1 MNRRT
6 TISFGMRNGAAKEM
20 IAMKKNKVLL
30 VAALVLGV
38 LLAGLAYAQTAG
50 YAENDAIARVTDT
63 ITHGNVR
70 TVNVEIATALP
81 DEPKQLPIYRVTDA
95 NASKYEAIAI
105 AKEFNFGTE
114 PKVISYPV
122 QPGNALSLLKT
133 KYLFKN
139 GSCYIEI
146 DASSRA
152 VIYGNSDKMMKV
164 SSNLPSESDAIKIAQ
179 KFLEEHGISVNN
191 ATVEA
196 ETIFLNKLDTSTNEI
211 LDKKPMMIQ
220 VRFKR
225 YVDGMRVMGAGGEVI
240 VTIGD
245 DGEPVYFLKNW
256 RALEPSGTTDVI
268 PLSAA
273 IDKLKRLE
281 VKDVPITP
289 IRSIEVIG
297 INLGYY
303 GDIPSEEQ
311 TAYKPV
317 WVFDVKTPTS
327 TEMIQLCVDAAT

>member
-1 MNRRT
+1 
-6 TISFGMRNGAAKEM
+6 MRNGVAKEV

-30 VAALVLGV
+30 AVALVLGV
-38 LLAGLAYAQTAG
+38 LLTGLAYAQAAG

-63 ITHGNVR
+63 ITHDNVR
-70 TVNVEIATALP
+70 TVNVEIATVLP

-95 NASKYEAIAI
+95 NVSKDEAIAI

-122 QPGNALSLLKT
+122 QPGNALSPLKT

-152 VIYGNSDKMMKV
+152 VMYGNSDKMMRV
-164 SSNLPSESDAIKIAQ
+164 SNNNLPSESDAIKIAQ

-191 ATVEA
+191 ATIEA

-211 LDKKPMMIQ
+211 LDKKPMMVQ

-245 DGEPVYFLKNW
+245 GGEPVYFLKNW
-256 RALEPSGTTDVI
+256 RALEPAGTTDVI

-273 IDKLKRLE
+273 IDKLKQLD
-281 VKDVPITP
+281 VKDVPLTP

-311 TAYKPV
+311 TSYEPV

-327 TEMIQLCVDAAT
+327 TETIQLCVDAAT

>member
-6 TISFGMRNGAAKEM
+6 TISFGMRNGVAKEV

-30 VAALVLGV
+30 VVALVFGV
-38 LLAGLAYAQTAG
+38 LLAGLAYAQAAG
-50 YAENDAIARVTDT
+50 YAENGAIASVTDT
-63 ITHGNVR
+63 ITHDNVR
-70 TVNVEIATALP
+70 TVNVEIATVLP

-95 NASKYEAIAI
+95 NVSKCEAIAI

-152 VIYGNSDKMMKV
+152 VMYGNSDKMMRV
-164 SSNLPSESDAIKIAQ
+164 SNNLPSKSDAIKMAQ
-179 KFLEEHGISVNN
+179 KFLKQHGISVNN
-191 ATVEA
+191 ATIEA

-211 LDKKPMMIQ
+211 LDKKPMMVQ

-225 YVDGMRVMGAGGEVI
+225 YVDGMRVMGAGGKVI

-245 DGEPVYFLKNW
+245 DGEPVHFLRNW
-256 RALEPSGTTDVI
+256 RTLEPAGTTDVI

-281 VKDVPITP
+281 VKDVPLTP

-297 INLGYY
+297 VNLGYY

-311 TAYKPV
+311 TSYEPV

-327 TEMIQLCVDAAT
+327 TETIQLCVDATT

>member
-1 MNRRT
+1 MQ
-6 TISFGMRNGAAKEM
+6 NGVAKEVN
-20 IAMKKNKVLL
+20 AMRKNKLLL
-30 VAALVLGV
+30 VAILVFGV
-38 LLAGLAYAQTAG
+38 LLAGLAYAQSAD
-50 YAENDAIARVTDT
+50 YVENDAIARVTDT
-63 ITHGNVR
+63 ITHDDVR
-70 TVNVEIATALP
+70 TVDVKIATVLP
-81 DEPKQLPIYRVTDA
+81 DETKRLPIYRVTDV
-95 NASKYEAIAI
+95 NVSKSEAISI

-122 QPGNALSLLKT
+122 QPENALSPLKT

-146 DASSRA
+146 DASSKA
-152 VIYGNSDKMMKV
+152 VLYGNSDEMMKV
-164 SSNLPSESDAIKIAQ
+164 SNNLPSESDAIKIAQ
-179 KFLEEHGISVNN
+179 KFLEQHGISVNN
-191 ATVEA
+191 ATIEA
-196 ETIFLNKLDTSTNEI
+196 ETIFLNKMDTNTNKI
-211 LDKKPMMIQ
+211 LDKKPMMVQ
-220 VRFKR
+220 VKFKR
-225 YVDGMRVMGAGGEVI
+225 YIDGMRVMGAGGKVI

-256 RALEPSGTTDVI
+256 RTLEPAGTTDVI

-311 TAYKPV
+311 TSYKPV
-317 WVFDVKTPTS
+317 WVFDIKTPTS
-327 TEMIQLCVDAAT
+327 TETIQLCVDATQYSINT